1 MYQFLF
7 TGDNFIVS
15 FIIGLLFSSVAIFCT
30 IQPKSESN
38 LMSHCPFSSLCL
50 DMGYLVGD

>member
-15 FIIGLLFSSVAIFCT
+15 FVVGLLTLIGGYILYDTA
-30 IQPKSESN
+30 KNESN

>member
-7 TGDNFIVS
+7 TGDNVIVS
-15 FIIGLLFSSVAIFCT
+15 FVVGLLTLIGGYILYDTA
-30 IQPKSESN
+30 KSESN
-38 LMSHCPFSSLCL
+38 LMSHYPFSSLYL